1 MQQLTGINAITTQIG
16 SIVVKHNPQFGY
28 YTPLII
34 NFFQFVATFGAITS
48 LKLFGRKTI
57 LLTGNW
63 GLGILDVILGILF
76 IFIEKFPSAFW
87 IVFGLLIIYMI
98 LYSTTIGPVVWM
110 YVPEII
116 PAKVV
121 PFATTLNWLGCSF
134 SLIILPIINE
144 SLGSSAVF
152 FIFGGIT
159 IVIGIINAF
168 GIVETKG
175 LSLR

>member
-1 MQQLTGINAITTQIG
+1 MT
-16 SIVVKHNPQFGY
+16 
-28 YTPLII
+28 
-34 NFFQFVATFGAITS
+34 
-48 LKLFGRKTI
+48 LF
-57 LLTGNW
+57 
-63 GLGILDVILGILF
+63 
-76 IFIEKFPSAFW
+76 
-87 IVFGLLIIYMI
+87 
-98 LYSTTIGPVVWM
+98 STTIGPVVWM

-134 SLIILPIINE
+134 ALIILPIINE

-159 IVIGIINAF
+159 IVIGIINVF

-175 LSLR
+175 LSLK